1 MKIKIYL
8 IAVCLLPACSEK
20 NVTPPVAIKVFNT
33 LEIPIENSFNPDITR
48 TQYIESDSGEFL
60 AIKNRSIPEI
70 IFFNIEQERATYK
83 IPLFSEGP
91 NNIGVDN
98 GFEIVG
104 LDCLL
109 IASIPPKIKILNFKG
124 EVKFSIPI
132 EDIDNDVNFLVAN
145 NETPFLFNDDKLFGA
160 QPFLRNFL
168 EITEIEAVKVKHIYQ
183 VNMFSEKEIVQWI
196 PIYRP
201 DNIWSEGR
209 RDENFSWTD
218 RYDSII
224 VAPYT
229 DHRLWIISKSEKT
242 LIDYKA
248 AKSTSVN
255 NFHEISQKT
264 FGGDK
269 GIIENLKSDRYEI
282 IIYDKYRDVFY
293 RFFFLGV
300 DSNDYS
306 ITPRELLGS
315 RPKAG
320 IMVLN
325 SKLDLIG
332 EHFFETHQIQSWN
345 YFVGKKGLYVSTNN
359 PNRDDFDENF
369 LRYDIIRFEGL
380 KYDE

>member
-20 NVTPPVAIKVFNT
+20 NVTPPVALKVFNT
-33 LEIPIENSFNPDITR
+33 LEIPIENSFNPDRTR
-48 TQYIESDSGEFL
+48 TQYIETDSGEFL
-60 AIKNRSIPEI
+60 AIKNKSIPEI
-70 IFFNIEQERATYK
+70 ILFNIEQKRASYK

-98 GFEIVG
+98 GFEIIG
-104 LDCLL
+104 IDCLF

-160 QPFLRNFL
+160 QPFLRNFF
-168 EITEIEAVKVKHIYQ
+168 EISEKKAIQVKHIYQ
-183 VNMFSEKEIVQWI
+183 VNLLSEKEIVQWM

-201 DNIWSEGR
+201 ENIWSEGR
-209 RDENFSWTD
+209 HDENFSWTD

-229 DHRLWIISKSEKT
+229 DHRLWIISKSKNT

-248 AKSTSVN
+248 VKSTSVN
-255 NFHEISQKT
+255 NFHELSQKA
-264 FGGDK
+264 FGGDE
-269 GIIENLKSDRYEI
+269 GIIEELKNDRYEI
-282 IIYDKYRDVFY
+282 VIYDKYRDVFY

-300 DSNDYS
+300 DSNEYN
-306 ITPRELLGS
+306 ITPRGLFGN
-315 RPKAG
+315 RPKVG
-320 IMVLN
+320 IMVISSN
-325 SKLDLIG
+325 LDLIG
-332 EHFFETHQIQSWN
+332 EHLFETHQIQPWN
-345 YFVGKKGLYVSTNN
+345 YFVGRKGLYVSTNN
-359 PNRDDFDENF
+359 PNRDDFDENV
-369 LRYDIIRFEGL
+369 LRYDIIRFDGL
-380 KYDE
+380 EYDE

>member
-20 NVTPPVAIKVFNT
+20 NVTPPVALKVFNT
-33 LEIPIENSFNPDITR
+33 LEIPIENSFNPDRTR
-48 TQYIESDSGEFL
+48 TQYIETDSGEFL
-60 AIKNRSIPEI
+60 AIKNKSIPEI
-70 IFFNIEQERATYK
+70 ILFNIEQKRASYK

-98 GFEIVG
+98 GFEIIG
-104 LDCLL
+104 IDCLF

-160 QPFLRNFL
+160 QPFLRNFF
-168 EITEIEAVKVKHIYQ
+168 EISEKKAIQVKHIYQ
-183 VNMFSEKEIVQWI
+183 VNLLSEKEIVQWM

-201 DNIWSEGR
+201 ENIWSEGR

-242 LIDYKA
+242 LIAYKA

-255 NFHEISQKT
+255 NFHEIGQKT
-264 FGGDK
+264 FGGDE
-269 GIIENLKSDRYEI
+269 GIIEELKNDRYEI
-282 IIYDKYRDVFY
+282 VIYDKYRDVFY

-300 DSNDYS
+300 DSNDYN

-315 RPKAG
+315 RPKVG

-325 SKLDLIG
+325 SRLELIG
-332 EHFFETHQIQSWN
+332 EHLFETHQIQSWN
-345 YFVGKKGLYVSTNN
+345 YFIGKKGLYVSTNN
-359 PNRDDFDENF
+359 PNRDDFDENV